1 MTMDIRVITP
11 LSANQEYD
19 FHKSYTI
26 FLAGGCTTNWRD
38 DFVSSLS
45 RICKHDNIIVFS
57 PFCDPKKITL
67 KELLF
72 WEREHLF
79 GCNML
84 VFNFEGSEST
94 QAGSMFELG
103 RFANDK
109 ALYGDVLINIDDN
122 YKLKREVE
130 IQVGFMNADNEQ
142 IDKSKHIELFYSQF
156 DGMVEVCNEIIDE
169 RLENENFGLN

>member
-1 MTMDIRVITP
+1 MDIRVITP

-19 FHKSYTI
+19 PHKSYTI
-26 FLAGGCTTNWRD
+26 FLAGGCTTKWREY
-38 DFVSSLS
+38 FTSRLS
-45 RICKHDNIIVFS
+45 EICKHDNVIIFS
-57 PFCDPKKITL
+57 PFCDSKKITL

-72 WEREHLF
+72 WERDHLLD
-79 GCNML
+79 CDMI

-103 RFANDK
+103 RFANDTS
-109 ALYGDVLINIDDN
+109 LYGDVLVNIDDN

-130 IQVGFMNADNEQ
+130 IQVGFMNAYNEQ
-142 IDKSKHIELFYSQF
+142 ISKEKHINLFYSQI

-169 RLENENFGLN
+169 RMEDDE

>member
-1 MTMDIRVITP
+1 MDIRVITP

-19 FHKSYTI
+19 PHKSYTI
-26 FLAGGCTTNWRD
+26 FLAGGFTTNWRD
-38 DFVSSLS
+38 DFINCLS
-45 RICKHDNIIVFS
+45 NICKHDNVVIFN
-57 PFCDPKKITL
+57 PFCDSKKIKL
-67 KELLF
+67 MDLLY

-79 GCNML
+79 DCNML

-103 RFANDK
+103 RFASNK
-109 ALYGDVLINIDDN
+109 AIYGDVLVNIDDN

-130 IQVGFMNADNEQ
+130 IQIGFINAYNEQ

-156 DGMVEVCNEIIDE
+156 GGMVEVCNEIIDE
-169 RLENENFGLN
+169 RLETMN